1 MTVAAR
7 EHRPGRTTT
16 TRTTAPWSPRNE
28 IAARVAV
35 VVVTA
40 ALLPSIFIGD
50 IRLYWI
56 AGSRLGLHHLPYRN
70 FLWEFPPLTV
80 QLEATSVST
89 TVWSPDASAV
99 KVTLPF
105 GEIVWLGPPSSVAV

>member
-50 IRLYWI
+50 VRLYWI
-56 AGSRLGLHHLPYRN
+56 AGSRLGLHDHSA
-70 FLWEFPPLTV
+70 
-80 QLEATSVST
+80 Q
-89 TVWSPDASAV
+89 PDADRGWWTLTAV
-99 KVTLPF
+99 CLGTFMLLLDITITFANVALPAIQKDLSNSF
-105 GEIVWLGPPSSVAV
+105 AS